1 MKKLTRICA
10 AALLALASACG
21 SNGEANN
28 EVNLPE
34 PSGPPVV
41 QQVEPETGPEVPNAS
56 DPTAP
61 DPH

>member
-1 MKKLTRICA
+1 MKKSTSSA

-21 SNGEANN
+21 SHGETDN
-28 EVNLPE
+28 EFNLPE

-56 DPTAP
+56 GESAP
-61 DPH
+61 ARR